1 MLFIWK
7 QIKCVIPNHLWHL
20 NGNTKHQ
27 CNVEKLTTL
36 LKEAPLLSGFFAV
49 TSCLP
54 SPSLNW
60 LTNEIPSLT
69 YLTNE
74 LWLHGQAVLYL
85 SDGEGLCGSCSSGCF
100 VDCVWVYGAGKPSA
114 HQRSSATNLCL
125 HVCVRFE
132 MIKPFHVTTAVH
144 NLTSDVCVCKW
155 KSDDS
160 SPLPD
165 KEMCVM
171 WMVGETP
178 CYNGYSLIRQHSHTV
193 VV

>member
-1 MLFIWK
+1 MEIQSIMQCWKANHTIKGSSITQWFPCCHFLFT
-7 QIKCVIPNHLWHL
+7 LS
-20 NGNTKHQ
+20 
-27 CNVEKLTTL
+27 LTQ
-36 LKEAPLLSGFFAV
+36 
-49 TSCLP
+49 
-54 SPSLNW
+54 
-60 LTNEIPSLT
+60 LTNQWDSLT
-69 YLTNE
+69 HLFNQ
-74 LWLHGQAVLYL
+74 WAVAHGQAVLYL
-85 SDGEGLCGSCSSGCF
+85 SDGEGLCGSCSSGCC

-171 WMVGETP
+171 WTVGETP